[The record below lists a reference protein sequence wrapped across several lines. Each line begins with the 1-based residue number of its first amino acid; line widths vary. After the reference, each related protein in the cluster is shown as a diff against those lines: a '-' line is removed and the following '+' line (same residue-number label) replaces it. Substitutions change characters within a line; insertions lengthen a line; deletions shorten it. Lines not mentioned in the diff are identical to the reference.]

1 MDVLMKAVEG
11 KKKFG
16 DLKVF
21 LFTDAAS
28 QHSNDGLSDI
38 CAGMRKLGI
47 QLLVIGPDIDDDRA
61 DDSDSG
67 EGGVDGDGG
76 DDHHPR
82 GASHGKWSAKHS
94 DGERLIKSICAKVEG
109 QIFSFR

>member
-1 MDVLMKAVEG
+1 MESVWWSLLWS
-11 KKKFG
+11 FTRYT
-16 DLKVF
+16 VF
-21 LFTDAAS
+21 Y
-28 QHSNDGLSDI
+28 I
-38 CAGMRKLGI
+38 CFR
-47 QLLVIGPDIDDDRA
+47 GPDIDDDRA

-67 EGGVDGDGG
+67 EDGVDGDGG